1 MDFIKTNSICQIF
14 EKEETMMKKLKVIL
28 IGAGGRGRRYT
39 NVMKELPEQFELVGI
54 AEPVENLREGVRQ
67 LHGVDPKDCYE
78 SWEEILDRPKFAD
91 VAVIATMDQMHYA
104 PAMKAIELGYDLLL
118 EKPVAPTPEECTAIW
133 RQAEKYG
140 TKIMVCHVLRYTP
153 FFMRLK
159 EIIQEGTLGDII
171 TMEHI
176 EAVGNI
182 HQTTSFVRGRWGNEG
197 RSTPMLLQK
206 CCHDLDILQW
216 LLEKECTKIQS
227 FGSLVHFRSENAPE
241 GAPERCMDGC
251 PHADTCYYHAYPIY
265 VEKRYKIG
273 SPRQATMMLNPTKE
287 DILHT
292 MATTQVG
299 KCVYK
304 CDNDVVDHQIV
315 NMEFEGGVTVSM
327 TMSAFTEGG
336 RKTHIMGTKGELWA
350 EMSNKET
357 PFIFYDFATRE
368 KRALSADI
376 AIAGDSITTGHGGGD
391 AGIVDALY
399 RYVTGELTAE
409 EVSEI
414 GISCKNHMLAF
425 AAEESRHNDTV
436 VSVPKYAA
444 KYFE

>member
-1 MDFIKTNSICQIF
+1 
-14 EKEETMMKKLKVIL
+14 MKKLKVIL

-39 NVMKELPEQFELVGI
+39 NEMKKLPEQFELVGI

-67 LHGVDPKDCYE
+67 LHGVDPKNCYE

-133 RQAEKYG
+133 RHAEKYG

-206 CCHDLDILQW
+206 CCHDLDVLQW
-216 LLEKECTKIQS
+216 LLDKECTKIQS
-227 FGSLVHFRSENAPE
+227 FGSLMHFRAENAPE

-292 MATTQVG
+292 MATTQFG

-315 NMEFEGGVTVSM
+315 NMEFEGGTTVSM

-350 EMSNKET
+350 EMSNKEA

-414 GISCKNHMLAF
+414 GVSCKNHMLAF

-436 VSVPKYAA
+436 VSVPKYSA
-444 KYFE
+444 KYIK

>member
-1 MDFIKTNSICQIF
+1 
-14 EKEETMMKKLKVIL
+14 MKKLKVIL

-39 NVMKELPEQFELVGI
+39 KVMKTMPERFELVGI
-54 AEPVENLREGVRQ
+54 AEPIESLRESIREV
-67 LHGVDPKDCYE
+67 HDVDPANCYE
-78 SWEEILDRPKFAD
+78 SWDQILDRPKFAD
-91 VAVIATMDQMHYA
+91 IAIITTMDQLHYA
-104 PAMKAIELGYDLLL
+104 PAMKAIEMGYDLLL
-118 EKPVAPTPEECTAIW
+118 EKPVAPTPEECVDIW

-153 FFMRLK
+153 FFMQLK
-159 EIIQEGTLGDII
+159 KILDDGTVGDII
-171 TMEHI
+171 SMEHI

-182 HQTTSFVRGRWGNEG
+182 HQTISYVRGRWGNEA
-197 RSTPMLLQK
+197 RSSSMLLAK

-216 LLEKECTKIQS
+216 LLGKECKKIQS
-227 FGSLVHFRSENAPE
+227 FGSLVHFRPENAPE
-241 GAPERCMDGC
+241 GATERCMDGC
-251 PHADTCYYHAYPIY
+251 PHIDTCYYYTYPIY
-265 VEKRYKIG
+265 VEKRYVIG
-273 SPRQATMMLNPTKE
+273 SRRHTAMKAHPTDE

-299 KCVYK
+299 KCAYK

-315 NMEFEGGVTVSM
+315 NMEFEGGTTVSM
-327 TMSAFTEGG
+327 TMSAFTKGG

-350 EMSNKET
+350 TMGNKEC
-357 PFIFYDFATRE
+357 PFEFFDFATRE
-368 KRALSADI
+368 IRPLKAEI

-414 GISCKNHMLAF
+414 GISCKNHMLVF
-425 AAEESRHNDTV
+425 AAEESRHTDTV
-436 VSVPKYAA
+436 VSVPEYSA
-444 KYFE
+444 KYI